1 MFGKNSS
8 SSSSSSSN
16 VQVNLTLDLANAT
29 FSGTTTFNSDVI
41 NNSTLTQI
49 GDATFEDITIN
60 GSLVTDNI
68 TADVTGDVTGKLIP
82 ATNGS
87 ISGKN
92 DYDIVYDV
100 NGPNI
105 NSFTSHYFNCNA
117 NLILAINEYS
127 VNSTKPFYCTDK
139 VYSTGITNNTS
150 AITNNSTLTQV
161 GAATFTGATTF
172 TGAVT
177 TSGGFASDSGLTT
190 HYSLGG
196 HNYHDTTAITSPKVN
211 NGIAS
216 GTQDG
221 ATLSTFNNAIN
232 SWFGTGFVDTCNK
245 ECKAVVN
252 HRTGE
257 FITNGGV
264 LSNGTI
270 YCPII
275 SGTNGLEHTT
285 TTTTGIHN
293 FKIAG
298 VQKVYINNTDL
309 TNTVN
314 LTQIGT
320 ASFTGAITAHGG
332 ITNNSTLTQVGNST
346 FTNTITANGGI
357 SLGDTNTDSVTI
369 IKNIVST
376 NISELALSCG
386 NEGTTTSTISLPIPE
401 ENSTRDYVTIRST
414 NAGVHHAYSTS
425 GNYYYGN
432 SIVPSY
438 ASLPTLTTLQIGGSA
453 SVSFTS
459 PFIYETGYNYVTQS
473 LPKGF
478 YIVQGYMDF
487 SGGDTNQE
495 LEFGLSTQTTSIT
508 AQYYQKTTLLN
519 VNRDYKEFNYY
530 ISHATNTNYNFIFK
544 SSSSILMYKAKCT
557 FIRIA

>member
-16 VQVNLTLDLANAT
+16 VQVNVTLDLANAT

-127 VNSTKPFYCTDK
+127 LNSTKPFYCTDK

-150 AITNNSTLTQV
+150 SITNNSTLTQV

-172 TGAVT
+172 TGALT
-177 TSGGFASDSGLTT
+177 TSGSFASDAGLTA

-245 ECKAVVN
+245 ECKAVIN

-270 YCPII
+270 YCPVI

-293 FKIAG
+293 FKIGG

-314 LTQIGT
+314 LTQIG
-320 ASFTGAITAHGG
+320 A
-332 ITNNSTLTQVGNST
+332 ST
-346 FTNTITANGGI
+346 FTGSINANGGVSGI
-357 SLGDTNTDSVTI
+357 FYPTNSGGSITGVNGNAMIYDADSV
-369 IKNIVST
+369 N
-376 NISELALSCG
+376 G
-386 NEGTTTSTISLPIPE
+386 
-401 ENSTRDYVTIRST
+401 
-414 NAGVHHAYSTS
+414 GVHVIRA
-425 GNYYYGN
+425 NN
-432 SIVPSY
+432 SDVMRLY
-438 ASLPTLTTLQIGGSA
+438 LR
-453 SVSFTS
+453 
-459 PFIYETGYNYVTQS
+459 
-473 LPKGF
+473 
-478 YIVQGYMDF
+478 
-487 SGGDTNQE
+487 
-495 LEFGLSTQTTSIT
+495 
-508 AQYYQKTTLLN
+508 KT
-519 VNRDYKEFNYY
+519 
-530 ISHATNTNYNFIFK
+530 K
-544 SSSSILMYKAKCT
+544 S
-557 FIRIA
+557 